1 MYPEVSSTLCNI
13 PPLSLVTQPPVVHNT
28 YSRIQEFLGNI
39 VLNSDKQSD
48 FGHSIIHRSAQFVDA
63 LRSQLSISLAR
74 GTTDAVIGNI
84 LSILQCP
91 LEVHLNLKDTLQFL
105 QRYVHE
111 DIIQQSIVCRGDN
124 EYGQLFDIG
133 QEDDL
138 YVKHAVKPGGR
149 VIQIAAGPAFN
160 AILINNGDVFVSGCN
175 LEGRC
180 GMPAC
185 GDLIYQKK
193 LVTTIQVTELS
204 CSTNSRTVMLI
215 DKDGFLYSY
224 GANDRQQLGWVCP
237 AAYSSEPS
245 RVILPELCR
254 AAHVACGAGHVVLV
268 DSLGYV
274 LTWGSNTF
282 KQCGYD

>member
-1 MYPEVSSTLCNI
+1 M
-13 PPLSLVTQPPVVHNT
+13 
-28 YSRIQEFLGNI
+28 
-39 VLNSDKQSD
+39 
-48 FGHSIIHRSAQFVDA
+48 
-63 LRSQLSISLAR
+63 
-74 GTTDAVIGNI
+74 
-84 LSILQCP
+84 
-91 LEVHLNLKDTLQFL
+91 
-105 QRYVHE
+105 
-111 DIIQQSIVCRGDN
+111 
-124 EYGQLFDIG
+124 
-133 QEDDL
+133 
-138 YVKHAVKPGGR
+138 
-149 VIQIAAGPAFN
+149 IQIAAGPAFN

-282 KQCGYD
+282 KQCGYDYNSVTGEGLVVPYPVPDGCGSCGCRRLSHIDAYESRSVVGVW

>member
-138 YVKHAVKPGGR
+138 WG
-149 VIQIAAGPAFN
+149 
-160 AILINNGDVFVSGCN
+160 
-175 LEGRC
+175 
-180 GMPAC
+180 AC
-185 GDLIYQKK
+185 D
-193 LVTTIQVTELS
+193 S
-204 CSTNSRTVMLI
+204 DSSRTCI
-215 DKDGFLYSY
+215 QRY
-224 GANDRQQLGWVCP
+224 P
-237 AAYSSEPS
+237 
-245 RVILPELCR
+245 
-254 AAHVACGAGHVVLV
+254 H
-268 DSLGYV
+268 
-274 LTWGSNTF
+274 
-282 KQCGYD
+282 KQW